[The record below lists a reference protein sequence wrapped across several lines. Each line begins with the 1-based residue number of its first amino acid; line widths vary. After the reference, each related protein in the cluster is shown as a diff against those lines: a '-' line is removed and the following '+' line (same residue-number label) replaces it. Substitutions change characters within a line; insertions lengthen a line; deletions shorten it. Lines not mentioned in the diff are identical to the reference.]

1 GVEGCP
7 AKKSCEQGGVRCLIS
22 HPGVSIVICL
32 GCPKGQCFFG
42 VSVCMEVVS
51 LADRW
56 RNPGGSSQDVGH
68 FSPQVKTTEMVVR
81 VPPRVG

>member
-1 GVEGCP
+1 MPSQRRAASREESV
-7 AKKSCEQGGVRCLIS
+7 ALYHTQLVYNT
-22 HPGVSIVICL
+22 CL

-42 VSVCMEVVS
+42 VVS

-81 VPPRVG
+81 VPPRME

>member
-1 GVEGCP
+1 
-7 AKKSCEQGGVRCLIS
+7 CEQGGVRALY
-22 HPGVSIVICL
+22 HTQLVYNTCL
-32 GCPKGQCFFG
+32 GCSKGQCFFW

-81 VPPRVG
+81 VPPRME

>member
-1 GVEGCP
+1 CP
-7 AKKSCEQGGVRCLIS
+7 AKRRAASREESVALYHTQLVYNT
-22 HPGVSIVICL
+22 CL

-42 VSVCMEVVS
+42 VSVCMEV
-51 LADRW
+51 DRW

-81 VPPRVG
+81 VPPRMDK